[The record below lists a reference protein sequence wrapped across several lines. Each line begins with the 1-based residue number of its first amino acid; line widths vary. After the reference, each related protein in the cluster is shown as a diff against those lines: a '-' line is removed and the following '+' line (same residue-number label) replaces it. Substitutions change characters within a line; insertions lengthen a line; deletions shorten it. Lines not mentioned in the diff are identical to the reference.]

1 MPNEKNSLQVTN
13 KAVLT
18 VAVPMALGYLTT
30 PLVGI
35 ADTAIVGQ
43 LGSAAL
49 IGGVAVAAV
58 FMSVLLTT
66 LNFLRFSTSALTAQA
81 FGRGENSD
89 TVGVLLRS
97 SLIAIVAGSA
107 IVLLSPPILSLG
119 LWLMA
124 PSAAVGDA
132 AGDYFLIRA
141 LATPFTLLNYVF
153 FAWCVGTDRP
163 VLSFLLQT
171 FLNAVNV
178 AVSYHLVLN
187 LGMGI
192 AGAAWGTVIAETAT
206 AAIALFFLA
215 KPVLAE
221 KGHLTELIFDIGKLK
236 AMMIQNSDI
245 MVRSFCLFAAFAFFT
260 RQSAQQSDTI
270 LAANEILMHFFMIAG
285 YFLDGFAV
293 AAEQFVGR
301 AIGAGRIDIF
311 RRAILMT
318 SLWNLGQAAAL
329 SLVFALVG
337 HAMIDFMTPNE
348 DVRTVA
354 GAFIAWALFTP
365 LIGVAAFQMDGV
377 FIGATWSK
385 DMRNSMLTS
394 LVSMVLSYYLL
405 FPLLGNHGLWLALYI
420 FLGLRGFTLYLIMRR
435 REGTAF
441 QPV

>member
-236 AMMIQNSDI
+236 AMMILNSDI